1 MQVTVKKVKDAAPM
15 GKYKPTTV
23 DATKSSA
30 DFRLVDVSGS
40 KNFIVWK
47 DGRGESVTLRQ
58 LQKLQ
63 SVHTWA
69 PDF

>member
-1 MQVTVKKVKDAAPM
+1 MRVIVKKVKDAAPM
-15 GKYKPTTV
+15 GEYKQTAI
-23 DATKSSA
+23 DAAKSSV

-47 DGRGESVTLRQ
+47 DGRGESVTSRR

-63 SVHTWA
+63 AVHTWA